1 MGFDTILR
9 GVVVKK
15 YIFFLIK
22 EILNACIC
30 TSNVEAREKVV
41 NHVQEERLR
50 LFDKIIKL
58 EKFNLSYFFWKKCLY
73 QLHYWR
79 MFNYCLLAV

>member
-15 YIFFLIK
+15 YFFGFFFKK

-30 TSNVEAREKVV
+30 TSNVAAREKVV

-73 QLHYWR
+73 QLHY
-79 MFNYCLLAV
+79 